1 MVLKEGPGAGYTI
14 TVDNYEVKSIDVL
27 SIDSIELAGTSVVDG
42 LIIKGKC
49 NGKVIANGL
58 EATSYMYSTEK
69 LDDIPAEFSW
79 FEFEDNS
86 YYPEELIIPD
96 RLEEVKDRLRNELDL
111 EPDEDIEIND
121 YSYSELFNVLTTDV
135 IDTNAVA
142 EALSNAFEH
151 SSSSMVY
158 GGGYLHCTYDGQLVE
173 NDGSSFN
180 DENLICDLYISPNEY
195 NQWCTPIEYIDK
207 AVTGDNE
214 STTYDVINGAD
225 GDLIDS
231 KDEMEEAIE
240 CAIDYAE
247 TENISISNLYVSK
260 SYWIEYYDGTVDL
273 IDSEIVWDS
282 NDYQD

>member
-1 MVLKEGPGAGYTI
+1 MILKEGPGAGYTI
-14 TVDNYEVKSIDVL
+14 TVDNYEVKSIDNIV
-27 SIDSIELAGTSVVDG
+27 IDSIELAGTSVVDG

-79 FEFEDNS
+79 FEYECNN
-86 YYPEELIIPD
+86 YPEDLIAAS

-111 EPDEDIEIND
+111 EPDEDIEIDD
-121 YSYSELFNVLTTDV
+121 YSYSELFNVFTVDV

-158 GGGYLHCTYDGQLVE
+158 GGGYSHCTYDGQLVE
-173 NDGSSFN
+173 NDESSFN

-214 STTYDVINGAD
+214 YDTYDIWDGAYND
-225 GDLIDS
+225 IVDS
-231 KDEMEEAIE
+231 ADNLDSAIE
-240 CAIDYAE
+240 IANNYAE
-247 TENISISNLYVSK
+247 KENADIAEFYITRTTWKEEFDGNVDN
-260 SYWIEYYDGTVDL
+260 IYD
-273 IDSEIVWDS
+273 EEVWRGDE
-282 NDYQD
+282 QF